1 MGKRILHIIT
11 SGLVLLSVLTACSTK
26 KNTSGT
32 RFYHAMTARFNT
44 YFNGSEAFKEGV
56 LEQQKG
62 HKDNYTTLLPMYAV
76 RNKSTAAMGKSNFET
91 AIEKCEKAIKLH
103 SIKARPKSNVN
114 KRKTAKEKAYM
125 ARKEF
130 NPFLRHAWLLM
141 GKAQFQQG
149 NFIEAASTFNYISG
163 LYAGQPEIVSVARA
177 YLARCYVELEWPYDA
192 EDVFHKI
199 QRDSIGSEGK
209 REFNASY
216 ADYLIFV
223 KQYKE
228 AIPYLQKAIKK
239 EKSKLQRARLNFLL
253 GQLYH
258 ETGNKAEA
266 YKALRRVIRAN
277 PPYELSF
284 NARIL
289 QTEAM
294 ASGNHNKMVKK
305 LRRMAKNKKNKD
317 YQDPRFI
324 MPSAISIWPTG
335 IPPGVSEHTKPVPK
349 KVHRTALPKPW
360 YCCVW
365 VRFIGTRRT
374 ISTHNA
380 VTPNWSAYWTKKT
393 KLTKRRNAAQAS

>member
-1 MGKRILHIIT
+1 
-11 SGLVLLSVLTACSTK
+11 
-26 KNTSGT
+26 
-32 RFYHAMTARFNT
+32 
-44 YFNGSEAFKEGV
+44 
-56 LEQQKG
+56 
-62 HKDNYTTLLPMYAV
+62 
-76 RNKSTAAMGKSNFET
+76 
-91 AIEKCEKAIKLH
+91 
-103 SIKARPKSNVN
+103 
-114 KRKTAKEKAYM
+114 M

-199 QRDSIGSEGK
+199 QRDSTGSEGK

-228 AIPYLQKAIKK
+228 AIPYLQKTVKK
-239 EKSKLQRARLNFLL
+239 EKSKQQRARLNFLL

-258 ETGNKAEA
+258 ETGNRAEA

-284 NARIL
+284 NAPTMGKRTGAVRPQNAGSASHIL
-289 QTEAM
+289 
-294 ASGNHNKMVKK
+294 S
-305 LRRMAKNKKNKD
+305 
-317 YQDPRFI
+317 I
-324 MPSAISIWPTG
+324 PSNWIDVISAPCSAT
-335 IPPGVSEHTKPVPK
+335 VSD
-349 KVHRTALPKPW
+349 
-360 YCCVW
+360 
-365 VRFIGTRRT
+365 I
-374 ISTHNA
+374 I
-380 VTPNWSAYWTKKT
+380 
-393 KLTKRRNAAQAS
+393 

>member
-1 MGKRILHIIT
+1 
-11 SGLVLLSVLTACSTK
+11 
-26 KNTSGT
+26 
-32 RFYHAMTARFNT
+32 
-44 YFNGSEAFKEGV
+44 
-56 LEQQKG
+56 
-62 HKDNYTTLLPMYAV
+62 
-76 RNKSTAAMGKSNFET
+76 MGKSNFET

-130 NPFLRHAWLLM
+130 NLFLRHAWLLM

-228 AIPYLQKAIKK
+228 AIPYLQKAVKK
-239 EKSKLQRARLNFLL
+239 EK
-253 GQLYH
+253 
-258 ETGNKAEA
+258 
-266 YKALRRVIRAN
+266 AN
-277 PPYELSF
+277 C
-284 NARIL
+284 N
-289 QTEAM
+289 
-294 ASGNHNKMVKK
+294 
-305 LRRMAKNKKNKD
+305 
-317 YQDPRFI
+317 
-324 MPSAISIWPTG
+324 
-335 IPPGVSEHTKPVPK
+335 
-349 KVHRTALPKPW
+349 VHA
-360 YCCVW
+360 
-365 VRFIGTRRT
+365 
-374 ISTHNA
+374 
-380 VTPNWSAYWTKKT
+380 
-393 KLTKRRNAAQAS
+393 

>member
-1 MGKRILHIIT
+1 
-11 SGLVLLSVLTACSTK
+11 
-26 KNTSGT
+26 
-32 RFYHAMTARFNT
+32 MTARFNT
-44 YFNGSEAFKEGV
+44 YFNGAEAFKEGV

-62 HKDNYTTLLPMYAV
+62 HKDNYTDLLPMYAV

-91 AIEKCEKAIKLH
+91 TIEKCEKAIKLH

-199 QRDSIGSEGK
+199 QRDSTGSEGQ

-228 AIPYLQKAIKK
+228 AIPYLQKPSRKK
-239 EKSKLQRARLNFLL
+239 
-253 GQLYH
+253 
-258 ETGNKAEA
+258 KA
-266 YKALRRVIRAN
+266 N
-277 PPYELSF
+277 S
-284 NARIL
+284 NAH
-289 QTEAM
+289 A
-294 ASGNHNKMVKK
+294 
-305 LRRMAKNKKNKD
+305 
-317 YQDPRFI
+317 
-324 MPSAISIWPTG
+324 
-335 IPPGVSEHTKPVPK
+335 
-349 KVHRTALPKPW
+349 
-360 YCCVW
+360 
-365 VRFIGTRRT
+365 
-374 ISTHNA
+374 
-380 VTPNWSAYWTKKT
+380 
-393 KLTKRRNAAQAS
+393 

>member
-192 EDVFHKI
+192 EDIFHKI

-228 AIPYLQKAIKK
+228 AIPYLQKAVKK

-266 YKALRRVIRAN
+266 YKAC
-277 PPYELSF
+277 
-284 NARIL
+284 
-289 QTEAM
+289 
-294 ASGNHNKMVKK
+294 
-305 LRRMAKNKKNKD
+305 
-317 YQDPRFI
+317 
-324 MPSAISIWPTG
+324 
-335 IPPGVSEHTKPVPK
+335 GVSYVPILHTNCLSTPVSCKPRLWP
-349 KVHRTALPKPW
+349 A
-360 YCCVW
+360 
-365 VRFIGTRRT
+365 GTT
-374 ISTHNA
+374 
-380 VTPNWSAYWTKKT
+380 TKW
-393 KLTKRRNAAQAS
+393 